1 MTLKALCDADYED
14 VDDASDCDDADEV
27 VESEKTAKWQYT
39 RHCEELGTEIKKL
52 REEVRSQLFT
62 FEVILF
68 QLFTCSHLLSL

>member
-1 MTLKALCDADYED
+1 MTQKALCDDDYED

-52 REEVRSQLFT
+52 REEVRAQYSSRVCIEFK
-62 FEVILF
+62 F
-68 QLFTCSHLLSL
+68 QMFKCS